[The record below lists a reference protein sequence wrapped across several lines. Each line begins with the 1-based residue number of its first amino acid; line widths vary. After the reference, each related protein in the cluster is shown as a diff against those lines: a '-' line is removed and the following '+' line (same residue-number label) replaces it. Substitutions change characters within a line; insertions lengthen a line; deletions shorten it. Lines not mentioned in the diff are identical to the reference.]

1 MSCSF
6 TINEPEPT
14 VKTHFFQELQIF
26 VVVARRGSFTIASR
40 ELGLSPSATSQAI
53 RRLEE
58 HVGVTLL
65 ARTTR
70 SVAPTEAGR
79 RLLGRVGPSLDDT
92 EAAMQE
98 VTAEPGDVV
107 GRLRLTVPRS
117 AGPRIIAPVL
127 PVFRARHPRV
137 AVEVVLDDRLV
148 DIVAEGFDAG
158 VRLSEAIDLD
168 MVQVRL
174 TSPFRF
180 VVVGAPAYLARRP
193 EPRAPEELLR
203 HECIGFNLPR
213 SGEVYAWEL
222 ERGERAWRVP
232 VQCGVLCN
240 DAELRLALA
249 ESGLG
254 LTYAAEPTA
263 LAAIQAGRLSVVLAE
278 YAAHVP
284 GFFLYYPSRAQ
295 RSSALVRFIETARE
309 VLVMDHR
316 AA

>member
-1 MSCSF
+1 
-6 TINEPEPT
+6 
-14 VKTHFFQELQIF
+14 
-26 VVVARRGSFTIASR
+26 
-40 ELGLSPSATSQAI
+40 
-53 RRLEE
+53 
-58 HVGVTLL
+58 
-65 ARTTR
+65 
-70 SVAPTEAGR
+70 
-79 RLLGRVGPSLDDT
+79 
-92 EAAMQE
+92 
-98 VTAEPGDVV
+98 
-107 GRLRLTVPRS
+107 
-117 AGPRIIAPVL
+117 
-127 PVFRARHPRV
+127 
-137 AVEVVLDDRLV
+137 
-148 DIVAEGFDAG
+148 
-158 VRLSEAIDLD
+158 

-174 TSPFRF
+174 TPPFRF
-180 VVVGAPAYLARRP
+180 VVVGAPTYLARRP
-193 EPRAPEELLR
+193 APRAPEELLR

-222 ERGERAWRVP
+222 ERDERAWRVP

-309 VLVMDHR
+309 VLVMDHC